1 MRVIVT
7 RRVWIII
14 GSSFALLAIAGWWLA
29 GRSPH
34 WSVTG
39 DCPDQLGTDP
49 ARAERVVAQLGRV
62 AAGRALLDRAPQP
75 LNVCFTQGALGVVRS
90 DGVFVLPATW
100 EDAEVAARLGH
111 LLLHRIEGP
120 PLPDSIPEDADCSLL
135 VQRAVRAEVEAHL
148 LEASLRRELGVT
160 RARDALAFEAALWDA
175 PPVERA
181 SVVERF
187 LTTSQTRPSLAAQYE
202 QRCRTAQREAK

>member
-1 MRVIVT
+1 
-7 RRVWIII
+7 
-14 GSSFALLAIAGWWLA
+14 
-29 GRSPH
+29 
-34 WSVTG
+34 
-39 DCPDQLGTDP
+39 
-49 ARAERVVAQLGRV
+49 
-62 AAGRALLDRAPQP
+62 
-75 LNVCFTQGALGVVRS
+75 VVRS

-148 LEASLRRELGVT
+148 LEASLRRELEVT

-175 PPVERA
+175 PPGERA